1 MATVEAL
8 RALTLLTVLLALLT
22 ILLALLTT
30 LLALLTILY
39 YMHATVCNRLWLL
52 FVDEFDM
59 TLENLTH
66 PKPKSSARLCG
77 DSL

>member
-1 MATVEAL
+1 MMATVEAL

-52 FVDEFDM
+52 FVDEFDFEFSFG
-59 TLENLTH
+59 TCA
-66 PKPKSSARLCG
+66 KQYRSSL
-77 DSL
+77 S